1 MKNNLLSFIIFIFVL
16 NSNTYSSEIKIEY
29 KIDNQIITN
38 IDIDNEIK
46 YLQSLNKN
54 LENLSKKKIKE
65 IALNSVIQ
73 EKVKYIELSKYFDFT
88 LKDNELEKIIYQN
101 LYNNLKLE
109 NRNQLNNYFNKYGL
123 NLEDIFFKFKI
134 ELLWNKLIYEKY
146 ISNVVLDKKKLKDK
160 IKKDISQTETIQE
173 FKLKEILFTL
183 DNNETAES
191 KYLKIIET
199 INERGFENAANI
211 YSSSNTSKYGGSIG
225 WLKKTQLSSS
235 IYGKIKT
242 LSNNEITE
250 PIQVGNGYLII
261 KVEDKRTINEKIDET
276 EEFEKLVRK
285 ETDRQLNNFSTI
297 FFNKVKKNIV
307 IDEL

>member
-1 MKNNLLSFIIFIFVL
+1 MKNALISFFVYIFILSL
-16 NSNTYSSEIKIEY
+16 NVFANEIKIEY

-38 IDIDNEIK
+38 IDINNEIR
-46 YLQSLNKN
+46 YLQSLNRN
-54 LENLSKKKIKE
+54 LETLSKKKINE
-65 IALNSVIQ
+65 IALNSIIQ
-73 EKVKYIELSKYFDFT
+73 EKVKYIELSKYFN
-88 LKDNELEKIIYQN
+88 LKQKDDELERIIYEN
-101 LYNNLKLE
+101 LYNSLKLANE
-109 NRNQLNNYFNKYGL
+109 NQLNDYFNAFGI
-123 NLEDIFFKFKI
+123 NLEDVFLKVKI

-146 ISNVVLDKKKLKDK
+146 NSNVVLDKKKLKDK

-183 DNNETAES
+183 DNNETAEN

-242 LSNNEITE
+242 LGNNEISE

>member
-1 MKNNLLSFIIFIFVL
+1 MKKTLVSFIIYIFVL
-16 NSNTYSSEIKIEY
+16 NSNTYSNEIKIEY

-88 LKDNELEKIIYQN
+88 LEDNELEKIIYQN

-109 NRNQLNNYFNKYGL
+109 NQNQLNNYFNEYGL